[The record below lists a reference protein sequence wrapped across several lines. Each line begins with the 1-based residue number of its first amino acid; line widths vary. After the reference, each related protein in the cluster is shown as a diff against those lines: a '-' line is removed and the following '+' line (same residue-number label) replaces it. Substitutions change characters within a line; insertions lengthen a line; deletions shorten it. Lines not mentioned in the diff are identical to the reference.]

1 LKNLLITKLKHK
13 LTFFI
18 MTVTKCQLCNS
29 KDLKLVIDLGY
40 HPLADTFL
48 KTEQLTKQEET
59 FPLRVLLCQ
68 NCGYATLQYIV
79 EPEKRYQQADYSYT
93 SSNSPV
99 AIKHFAE
106 MADQVIVKASLK
118 KSDLV
123 VDIGSNDGTLLNS
136 FKSKL
141 NCPVISVEPA
151 ANIAEIAAKNKIPT
165 LNRFFDKMSVEKILK
180 NSGKAKAILATNVL
194 NHITDLNDFF
204 KNINRLLAP
213 NGYFIFESPYLL
225 SLLEK
230 TAFDTIYLEHVSF
243 FSIKPLNRFLK
254 KLNLHIHHIE
264 ENEYMGGSIRVYI
277 SKKQANESIVRKYSD
292 KEERAKIYQVDTYK
306 ILMSKAERLK
316 FNLCRQLYQIKAR
329 GEKIIGI
336 GAATKGNTLLNYCR
350 IDNSLID
357 FITDSSPLKINKFM
371 PGSHIPIK
379 SDSSITPDIK
389 YALILPWNIAAF
401 LKKKLK
407 HLNLKFIV
415 PQIK

>member
-1 LKNLLITKLKHK
+1 MI
-13 LTFFI
+13 
-18 MTVTKCQLCNS
+18 VTKCQLCNS

-48 KTEQLTKQEET
+48 KAEQLTEPEET

-68 NCGYATLQYIV
+68 NCGYATLQYVV

-106 MADQVIVKASLK
+106 MADQVITRANLK
-118 KSDLV
+118 ESDLV
-123 VDIGSNDGTLLNS
+123 VDIGSNDGTLLAS
-136 FKSKL
+136 FKNKL
-141 NCPVISVEPA
+141 NCQLVGVEPA
-151 ANIAEIAAKNKIPT
+151 ANIAKIAAKNKIPT
-165 LNRFFDKMSVEKILK
+165 IDRFFGDEAVKQILK
-180 NSGKAKAILATNVL
+180 TSGLAKAITATNVF

-204 KNINRLLAP
+204 KNINRLLHP
-213 NGYFIFESPYLL
+213 DGFFMFESPYLL
-225 SLLEK
+225 DLVEK
-230 TAFDTIYLEHVSF
+230 NCFDSIYLEHVSYF
-243 FSIKPLNRFLK
+243 GIKPLRDFLK
-254 KLNLHIHHIE
+254 KFGLYIHYIE
-264 ENEYMGGSIRVYI
+264 QNDYMSWSIRVYI
-277 SKKQANESIVRKYSD
+277 GKKPTNDSLVEKFCRREQK
-292 KEERAKIYQVDTYK
+292 AKIYQANTYK
-306 ILMSKAERLK
+306 ALMSKVEKLK

-379 SDSSITPDIK
+379 SDADITPDIK

-407 HLNLKFIV
+407 HLNLKFII